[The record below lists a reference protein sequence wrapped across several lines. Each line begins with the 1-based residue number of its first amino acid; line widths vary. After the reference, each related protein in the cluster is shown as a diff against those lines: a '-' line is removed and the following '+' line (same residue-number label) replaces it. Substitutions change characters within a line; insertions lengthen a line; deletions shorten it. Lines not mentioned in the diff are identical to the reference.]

1 MSTCIL
7 IHAASTKFCEE
18 MEDNNKLEDLT
29 VKKVATKTYTYSF
42 LKENKYATSSPS
54 EGRSC
59 KGGMAFKCY
68 EFVA

>member
-1 MSTCIL
+1 
-7 IHAASTKFCEE
+7 

-29 VKKVATKTYTYSF
+29 VKKVATKTYIYSF